1 LTVTLDGLQNP
12 ATVHPAGDVGITTV
26 MRYTTPADGRYYQ
39 IDTLRAASNFQATV
53 GTIEASTIKLTGAPS
68 NTRMTFAEMQTY
80 FFTFTTK
87 HAVPR
92 GGFVQVVIPRAFTV
106 VYPSTTTA

>member
-12 ATVHPAGDVGITTV
+12 ATVQPAGNVRITTV

-39 IDTLRAASNFQATV
+39 IDTLSAPSNFQATV
-53 GTIEASTIKLTGAPS
+53 GTIDASSIKLTGATT

-80 FFTFTTK
+80 YFSFTTK

>member
-1 LTVTLDGLQNP
+1 LTVTIKGLLNP
-12 ATVHPAGDVGITTV
+12 ATVQPAGDVRITTV

-39 IDTLRAASNFQATV
+39 IDTLRAPSNFQAAV
-53 GTIEASTIKLTGAPS
+53 GTIDPATISIPGAATNTG
-68 NTRMTFAEMQTY
+68 MTFAEMQTY
-80 FFTFTTK
+80 QFTFTTK

-92 GGFVQVVIPRAFTV
+92 GGFVKVIIPRAFTV

>member
-1 LTVTLDGLQNP
+1 LTVTLNGLLNP
-12 ATVHPAGDVGITTV
+12 ATVQPAGDVRITTV

-39 IDTLRAASNFQATV
+39 IDTLRAPSNFQATV
-53 GTIEASTIKLTGAPS
+53 GTIDPAAINIVGDSTNTG
-68 NTRMTFAEMQTY
+68 MTFAEMQTY
-80 FFTFTTK
+80 VFTFTTK

-92 GGFVQVVIPRAFTV
+92 GGFVKVIIPRAFTV